1 MLDLFIYLL
10 IYILISF
17 SILGYGKIIDFNNN
31 NLGILGLKGI
41 FLISILSYVTNF
53 LFKHNYA
60 HNLIFLSLGIF
71 FFLINYKKI
80 FNKNKKIILVASIL
94 SLILF
99 FGILVYKNHDDFF
112 YYHFGYIYSLIKF
125 EKLVGIG
132 NLEHGF
138 RTPSSIFYINSLFF
152 LPYIKHYF
160 LHAGAIYFM
169 SFASIYFIQK
179 IIDLRNYNYNKFL
192 ILFLCFSFVF
202 INTIFYRIAEHGTD
216 RSALI
221 LIFVIIAV
229 ILERIGA
236 KKNLNFNQFQE
247 YNENILI
254 LFFLIISLKSFY
266 LIYGLLL
273 LYWIFENKNF
283 YFKKIYLIQIIKNR
297 ITIFFVLGIILLF
310 LTNFLNTGCIIYPS
324 SLTCFEGFSWS
335 LKIIEV
341 EKMKIWYELW
351 SKAGATPNYR
361 VDDIENYLTGLNWIS
376 NWFEN
381 YFFNKVSDYLLSIF
395 IIIIFFVFFFFKK
408 NKGKF
413 KFEYLT
419 LYSILLIL
427 FIQWFVSYPAL
438 RYGGYTI
445 VALIIFFPICSF
457 ISQNCNIKN
466 FNKKINILIIL
477 SLIIFSVKNFDRI
490 YDENKKYSYDILKKP
505 YYNLSDKAF
514 FYDKKINNFINS
526 NSDKIFILKNNLFNK

>member
-17 SILGYGKIIDFNNN
+17 SILGYGKIIDFKNN
-31 NLGILGLKGI
+31 NLGILGLKGL
-41 FLISILSYVTNF
+41 FLITILSYGTNF
-53 LFKHNYA
+53 FFKHNYA

-80 FNKNKKIILVASIL
+80 FHENKKIILIASIL
-94 SLILF
+94 FFILF
-99 FGILVYKNHDDFF
+99 LGILVYKNHDDFF
-112 YYHFGYIYSLIKF
+112 YYHFGYIYSLINF

-152 LPYIKHYF
+152 LPYIKYHF
-160 LHAGAIYFM
+160 LHAGAVYFM
-169 SFASIYFIQK
+169 GFASIFFIQK
-179 IIDLRNYNYNKFL
+179 IIDLRDLNYNKFL
-192 ILFLCFSFVF
+192 IFILSFSFIF

-221 LIFVIIAV
+221 LIFVLIAII
-229 ILERIGA
+229 IDRISS
-236 KKNLNFNQFQE
+236 KKNLNFDQFKD

-266 LIYGLLL
+266 LIYGLLF
-273 LYWIFENKNF
+273 LYWIYKNKNY
-283 YFKKIYLIQIIKNR
+283 YFNKKFLIKTIKNR
-297 ITIFFVLGIILLF
+297 ITILFILGLILLF
-310 LTNFLNTGCIIYPS
+310 LTNFLNTGCLIYPAS
-324 SLTCFEGFSWS
+324 FTCYEGFSWS
-335 LKIIEV
+335 LKIIDV

-361 VDDIENYLTGLNWIS
+361 VENTENYLSGLNWLS

-381 YFFNKVSDYLLSIF
+381 YFFNKVSDFLLSIF
-395 IIIIFFVFFFFKK
+395 VIIIFFIFFFFKK
-408 NKGKF
+408 NKRKSNF
-413 KFEYLT
+413 KFLT
-419 LYSILLIL
+419 LYLIFLIL

-445 VALIIFFPICSF
+445 LALIIFFPICSY

-466 FNKKINILIIL
+466 FNKKINLIIIL
-477 SLIIFSVKNFDRI
+477 SLIVFSVKNIDRI
-490 YDENKKYSYDILKKP
+490 YDENKKYGYNILKNP
-505 YYNLSDKAF
+505 YYNLDDNAF
-514 FYDKKINNFINS
+514 FYDKKIKNLIE
-526 NSDKIFILKNNLFNK
+526 SDSSKIFILKNNIFNK

>member
-17 SILGYGKIIDFNNN
+17 SILGYGKIIDFKNN
-31 NLGILGLKGI
+31 NLGILGLKGL
-41 FLISILSYVTNF
+41 FLITILSYVTNF

-80 FNKNKKIILVASIL
+80 FHKNKKITLIASIL
-94 SLILF
+94 FFILF
-99 FGILVYKNHDDFF
+99 LGILVYKNHDDFF
-112 YYHFGYIYSLIKF
+112 YYHFGYTYSLINF

-152 LPYIKHYF
+152 LPYIKYHF

-169 SFASIYFIQK
+169 GFASIYFIQK
-179 IIDLRNYNYNKFL
+179 IIYLRNLNYNKFL
-192 ILFLCFSFVF
+192 IFILSFSFIF

-221 LIFVIIAV
+221 LIFVLIAII
-229 ILERIGA
+229 IERISA
-236 KKNLNFNQFQE
+236 KKNLSFDQFKD

-266 LIYGLLL
+266 LIYSLLF
-273 LYWIFENKNF
+273 LYWIYKNKNY
-283 YFKKIYLIQIIKNR
+283 YFNKKFFIKIIKNR
-297 ITIFFVLGIILLF
+297 ISILFILGLILLF
-310 LTNFLNTGCIIYPS
+310 LTNFLNTGCLIYPAS
-324 SLTCFEGFSWS
+324 FTCYEGFSWS
-335 LKIIEV
+335 LKIIDV

-361 VDDIENYLTGLNWIS
+361 VENIENYLSGLNWLS

-381 YFFNKVSDYLLSIF
+381 YFFNKVSDFLLSIF
-395 IIIIFFVFFFFKK
+395 VIIIFFIFFFFKK
-408 NKGKF
+408 NKRKSNF
-413 KFEYLT
+413 KFLT
-419 LYSILLIL
+419 LYLIFLIL

-445 VALIIFFPICSF
+445 LALIIFFPICSY

-466 FNKKINILIIL
+466 FNKKINLIIIL
-477 SLIIFSVKNFDRI
+477 SLIVFSVKNIDRI
-490 YDENKKYSYDILKKP
+490 YDENKKYGYNILKNP
-505 YYNLSDKAF
+505 YYNLDDNAF
-514 FYDKKINNFINS
+514 FYDKKIKNLIES
-526 NSDKIFILKNNLFNK
+526 DSDKIFILKNNIFNK